1 MSEKTPR
8 SDPHNSPPDS
18 RSPLSGKTALVTGA
32 AKRLGRDLALALA
45 AEGARVVVHYNTSA
59 SEAEDTARQLRAK
72 DTQAWTLQADLSDAR
87 QVEVLFPRAVEMAG
101 PMDILVNNA
110 SIFPKSRLETLT
122 PEELHES
129 LGINTLAPLVL
140 SRAFAAQRREGSILH
155 LLDARMMDHDA
166 GHAAYHLS
174 KRMLFTL
181 MRMMALEFAPLV
193 RVNAVAPGLVLPP
206 PGETEEYLKRLEHTN
221 PLQTHGDSADV
232 TEAALYLLR
241 SRFVT
246 GQVIFVDGGRH
257 MKGSMY
263 G

>member
-1 MSEKTPR
+1 
-8 SDPHNSPPDS
+8 
-18 RSPLSGKTALVTGA
+18 LVTGA
-32 AKRLGRDLALALA
+32 ARRLGRDLALALA
-45 AEGARVVVHYNTSA
+45 AEGARVVIHYNTSA
-59 SEAEDTARQLRAK
+59 NEAEDTAGQLRATG
-72 DTQAWTLQADLSDAR
+72 TQAWILQADLSDAR
-87 QVEVLFPRAVEMAG
+87 QVEVLFPRAVEIAG

-110 SIFPKSRLETLT
+110 SVFPASRLETFSS
-122 PEELHES
+122 EEIQETLQ
-129 LGINTLAPLVL
+129 INALAPLAL

-206 PGETEEYLKRLEHTN
+206 PGETEEYLKRLAHTN

-257 MKGSMY
+257 MKGNMY

>member
-1 MSEKTPR
+1 
-8 SDPHNSPPDS
+8 
-18 RSPLSGKTALVTGA
+18 LVTGA
-32 AKRLGRDLALALA
+32 ARRLGRDLALALA
-45 AEGARVVVHYNTSA
+45 AEGARVVIHYNTSA
-59 SEAEDTARQLRAK
+59 NEAEDTAGQLRATG
-72 DTQAWTLQADLSDAR
+72 TQAWILQADLSDAR
-87 QVEVLFPRAVEMAG
+87 QVEVLFPRAVEIAG

-110 SIFPKSRLETLT
+110 SVFPASRLETFSS
-122 PEELHES
+122 EEIQETLQ
-129 LGINTLAPLVL
+129 INALAPLAL

-206 PGETEEYLKRLEHTN
+206 PGETEEYLKRLAHTN
-221 PLQTHGDSADV
+221 PLQTHGDS
-232 TEAALYLLR
+232 
-241 SRFVT
+241 
-246 GQVIFVDGGRH
+246 GRH
-257 MKGSMY
+257 MKGNMY